1 MKLAVKYPSL
11 GDISKQ
17 DMISILDAFELVD
30 IERLVGICNKSFFK
44 EKKELSHEEFI
55 GAFDEKD
62 LQWMLKASGIRANLE
77 KNNDVKA
84 TQKRLDYTQ
93 SVMTSEKSEMTIT
106 K

>member
-44 EKKELSHEEFI
+44 EKKELSHEEF
-55 GAFDEKD
+55 
-62 LQWMLKASGIRANLE
+62 
-77 KNNDVKA
+77 
-84 TQKRLDYTQ
+84 KRFTMDAKGKWD
-93 SVMTSEKSEMTIT
+93 KSELGEEQRCEGYAKEIGLHSECDDF
-106 K
+106 